1 MRWFVLVCGPLL
13 VAAVPR
19 FDSSALLK
27 GVLVPADAAVGSVI
41 YRLRASDS
49 SFDYPLV
56 FSVQEKLSVVTIDN
70 LNCTRFNSVCQAN
83 VVLRRRL
90 EIGRFYDFVVIV
102 RNQRNERGKLEC
114 SFKATNATTPIAEI
128 FPGAP
133 TLLTV
138 AENATRNTELGK
150 ILARGNT
157 ARTKSVLMELFGPPQ
172 FGLYQRLVNE
182 RDAEATVLLLGK
194 LDYEKSTVHHLTIYA
209 NVSKSGSVKIY
220 NTFSTLYLLLFVAY
234 CGLKL

>member
-1 MRWFVLVCGPLL
+1 MMRWFVLVCGPLL
-13 VAAVPR
+13 LVAAVPR
-19 FDSSALLK
+19 FDTTALFK

-49 SFDYPLV
+49 TFDYPLV
-56 FSVQEKLSVVTIDN
+56 FSVEEKLSIVGVEN

-90 EIGRFYDFVVIV
+90 EIGRFYDFGVIV
-102 RNQRNERGKLEC
+102 RNQRNGRAKLGC
-114 SFKATNATTPIAEI
+114 SFKATNATTPLADI

-150 ILARGNT
+150 ILARGNPAK
-157 ARTKSVLMELFGPPQ
+157 ARPVLMELFGPPQ

-182 RDAEATVLLLGK
+182 RDAEATVLLLGR
-194 LDYEKSTVHHLTIYA
+194 LDYEKSAVHHLTIYA
-209 NVSKSGSVKIY
+209 NVSKKTY
-220 NTFSTLYLLLFVAY
+220 N
-234 CGLKL
+234 

>member
-13 VAAVPR
+13 AAAVPR
-19 FDSSALLK
+19 FDSTALLK
-27 GVLVPADAAVGSVI
+27 GVLVPADAAIGSVV

-56 FSVQEKLSVVTIDN
+56 FSVEEKLSVVVSIDN

-102 RNQRNERGKLEC
+102 RNQRSERAKLEC
-114 SFKATNATTPIAEI
+114 SFKATNATTPLAEI

-133 TLLTV
+133 TLLTI

-150 ILARGNT
+150 ILARGNPAKT
-157 ARTKSVLMELFGPPQ
+157 RPVLMELFGPPQ

-182 RDAEATVLLLGK
+182 RDAEATVLLLGR

-209 NVSKSGSVKIY
+209 NVSNNRSE
-220 NTFSTLYLLLFVAY
+220 
-234 CGLKL
+234 